1 MFVPSASGD
10 LLSPTSTATAGP
22 GVINSTAITTT
33 NNSSM
38 NALTM
43 FLFWFFLCSTGV
55 LVVASVVFLRRLK
68 QRDTNKAGKADK
80 AGKDTS
86 KNGKA
91 APAAGKEMDEESSI
105 GGSTILLAHVE
116 HTLTGSTRA
125 GSA

>member
-1 MFVPSASGD
+1 MFVPSVSSD
-10 LLSPTSTATAGP
+10 LLSPTSTTTAGP

-33 NNSSM
+33 NNSSF

-68 QRDTNKAGKADK
+68 QRDTNKA
-80 AGKDTS
+80 S
-86 KNGKA
+86 KSIKSKGSKEDKA
-91 APAAGKEMDEESSI
+91 APTTGKEVDEESSI
-105 GGSTILLAHVE
+105 GGSTISLVHVDR
-116 HTLTGSTRA
+116 TMTGSTRV